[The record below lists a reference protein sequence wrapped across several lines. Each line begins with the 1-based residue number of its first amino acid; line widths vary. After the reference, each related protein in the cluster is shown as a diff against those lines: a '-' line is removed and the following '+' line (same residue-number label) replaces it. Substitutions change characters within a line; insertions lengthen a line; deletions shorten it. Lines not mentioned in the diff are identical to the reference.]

1 MPKDEQFDFQEE
13 TPSAQQDFGFAQDA
27 PQEPFAHTSL
37 HDILSGKVP
46 TPRFQSPEIAIKEA
60 GGGYDKEDS
69 MGKLH
74 RLLDAAREVRNMS
87 PKALNAL
94 KSKIANDM
102 DEAEY
107 DFVMGLI
114 QKLQHDPFYELD

>member
-1 MPKDEQFDFQEE
+1 MKLTKSKLKQLIKEE
-13 TPSAQQDFGFAQDA
+13 LNKA
-27 PQEPFAHTSL
+27 L
-37 HDILSGKVP
+37 
-46 TPRFQSPEIAIKEA
+46 KEA

-74 RLLDAAREVRNMS
+74 RLLDAAREIRNMD
-87 PKALNAL
+87 PQALSAL
-94 KSKIANDM
+94 KNKIANKM
-102 DEAEY
+102 DKAEY